1 MARKVLEE
9 KVRDQ
14 LNAIPSLNEYFN
26 RLPCKTKD
34 WIIEAV
40 IQAFKEYIED
50 MKKQLPSD
58 LNSEHK
64 IMACCIYNTIIASFA
79 PVVSVQSDHKDS
91 TEE

>member
-26 RLPCKTKD
+26 RLPCKTKE

-40 IQAFKEYIED
+40 IQAFKEYVED
-50 MKKQLPSD
+50 MKSNLPDGLSSD
-58 LNSEHK
+58 HE
-64 IMACCIYNTIIASFA
+64 IMACCIYNSIIDSFA
-79 PVVSVQSDHKDS
+79 PISSAQNKEDQTS
-91 TEE
+91 

>member
-1 MARKVLEE
+1 MRKILEE

-40 IQAFKEYIED
+40 IQAFKEYLTELRNNMPD
-50 MKKQLPSD
+50 GLSSSD
-58 LNSEHK
+58 E
-64 IMACCIYNTIIASFA
+64 IMAACIYNTII
-79 PVVSVQSDHKDS
+79 QSLENKETKGDKQ
-91 TEE
+91 